1 MVSGVLYEYECIVAV
16 TVEFSHQVACGI
28 HYPRLRR
35 SLHHHPP
42 LLSLST
48 MGANLSKALS
58 ELLLSLKQPP
68 CSVAVRPPLRQQ
80 GNEAAHAWPR
90 CCRQDEYAAPS
101 SRAHPLTC
109 PHSAIL
115 YKLKLNQ
122 SVTTIPTGQSPSV
135 SLSTLLTLP
144 SRLQCGDGH
153 IQECQI
159 QRLGR
164 WGSRQDSSIVETLL
178 HWHPGSGFRRRQ
190 SRPREN
196 R

>member
-1 MVSGVLYEYECIVAV
+1 VTLLNFHTKLLVAFISLAFVALY
-16 TVEFSHQVACGI
+16 TTTS
-28 HYPRLRR
+28 
-35 SLHHHPP
+35 

-58 ELLLSLKQPP
+58 ELFLLSNTALAQ
-68 CSVAVRPPLRQQ
+68 VATRPPVRQQ
-80 GNEAAHAWPR
+80 GNETAHARPR
-90 CCRQDEYAAPS
+90 CCRQDEYVPPQA
-101 SRAHPLTC
+101 AHPFTDL

-122 SVTTIPTGQSPSV
+122 SVTTIPTGRSSSV
-135 SLSTLLTLP
+135 SPSTLLTLS

-164 WGSRQDSSIVETLL
+164 WRSRQDPSIVETLL
-178 HWHPGSGFRRRQ
+178 HWDPGSRFRR
-190 SRPREN
+190 
-196 R
+196 